1 MEVYA
6 KTDIGRIRDSNQDS
20 YYISEEDNLP
30 YGLYILADG
39 MGGYAGGEIA
49 SSLAVNAVKT
59 YITNNLKK
67 DEYSKEK
74 FKQVI
79 KEAIEYA
86 NMMVNEKAEQ
96 NEQISEMG
104 TTLDVVVIYGNR
116 IYIGHV
122 GDSRVYRIRKNII
135 RKLTNDHSYVEK
147 LLKDGTITKEEAIN
161 HPKKHMLIKVVGSKT
176 FVEPDIIEK
185 KILDDDII
193 LMCSDG
199 LTNMVQDEEIYNI
212 TKNEQENVAEKLVEE
227 ANKNGGH
234 DNVTAIVIKI

>member
-1 MEVYA
+1 MKVYA
-6 KTDIGRIRDSNQDS
+6 KTDIGRIRESNQDS
-20 YYISEEDNLP
+20 FFVDDDDLP
-30 YGLYILADG
+30 YKLYILADG

-49 SSLAVNAVKT
+49 SNLAVNAVKT

-67 DEYSKEK
+67 GEYSKEI
-74 FKQVI
+74 FKQAI

-86 NMMVNEKAEQ
+86 NMMVNEIAAQ
-96 NEQISEMG
+96 DEQISEMG
-104 TTLDVVVIYGNR
+104 TTLDVVIIYEDR

-147 LLKDGTITKEEAIN
+147 LLRDGTITKEEAIN
-161 HPKKHMLIKVVGSKT
+161 HPKKHMLIKVIGSKT
-176 FVEPDIIEK
+176 FAEPDIIEK
-185 KILDDDII
+185 KLLKDDII

-199 LTNMVQDEEIYNI
+199 LTNMLQDNEIYEI
-212 TKNEQENVAEKLVEE
+212 IKNEANNVAEKLVEE

-234 DNVTAIVIKI
+234 DNITAIVIII

>member
-1 MEVYA
+1 MKVYA
-6 KTDIGRIRDSNQDS
+6 KTDIGRIRESNQDS
-20 YYISEEDNLP
+20 FFVDDDDLP
-30 YGLYILADG
+30 YKLYILADG

-49 SSLAVNAVKT
+49 SNLAVNAVKT

-67 DEYSKEK
+67 GEYSKEK

-86 NMMVNEKAEQ
+86 NMMVNEIAAQ
-96 NEQISEMG
+96 DEQISEMG
-104 TTLDVVVIYGNR
+104 TTLDVVIIYEDR

-147 LLKDGTITKEEAIN
+147 LLRDGTITKEEAIN
-161 HPKKHMLIKVVGSKT
+161 HPKKHMLIKVIGSKT
-176 FVEPDIIEK
+176 FAEPDIIEK
-185 KILDDDII
+185 KLLKDDII

-199 LTNMVQDEEIYNI
+199 LTNMLQDNEIYEI
-212 TKNEQENVAEKLVEE
+212 IKNEANNVAEKLVEE

-234 DNVTAIVIKI
+234 DNITAIVIII